1 MFCFIDDLCAI
12 SDNAFSEKHFKEIL
26 PEELEL
32 KKENV
37 SNTKVSFLAIDLEL
51 KECKIQ
57 TIFLIGRTLS
67 HFSLAIYP
75 LKYFVSTGSEI
86 LRLARSTSDRL

>member
-51 KECKIQ
+51 KECKI
-57 TIFLIGRTLS
+57 
-67 HFSLAIYP
+67 
-75 LKYFVSTGSEI
+75 
-86 LRLARSTSDRL
+86 

>member
-1 MFCFIDDLCAI
+1 MFCFIDDLCVI

-51 KECKIQ
+51 KECKI
-57 TIFLIGRTLS
+57 
-67 HFSLAIYP
+67 
-75 LKYFVSTGSEI
+75 
-86 LRLARSTSDRL
+86 